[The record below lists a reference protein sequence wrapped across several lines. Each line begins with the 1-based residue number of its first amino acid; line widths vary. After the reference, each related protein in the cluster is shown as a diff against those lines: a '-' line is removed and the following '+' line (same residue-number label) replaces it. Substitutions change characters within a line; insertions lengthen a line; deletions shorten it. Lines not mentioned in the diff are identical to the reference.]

1 MSNNNEIKDDR
12 VEFALREETLCKEI
26 QEIRFDIG
34 LSVYF
39 WLHQEG
45 IGWDYLQCNPSYGGD
60 VWEEIAYV
68 SEHHPDR
75 VPDYMTELLIQAVQ
89 DLCLQV
95 TPSRKSLETIWKE
108 LFLLKQGKTGMRYS
122 SILLCQ
128 RYWNRISNRLRRRV
142 GYSASSLTP

>member
-1 MSNNNEIKDDR
+1 MINK
-12 VEFALREETLCKEI
+12 EENLCKEI
-26 QEIRFDIG
+26 EKIRFDIG

-68 SEHHPDR
+68 LEHHPDR
-75 VPDYMTELLIQAVQ
+75 FPDYVMELVAQAVQ

-95 TPSRKSLETIWKE
+95 TPDRLALEGIWEE
-108 LFLLKQGKTGMRYS
+108 LRLLKKGGVYRERNVKRFRLTRKIIKRIFPKIEDS
-122 SILLCQ
+122 SPCIYKSHE
-128 RYWNRISNRLRRRV
+128 R
-142 GYSASSLTP
+142 G